1 MSKTVVLKNKVL
13 VAAPSALEAFHPVV
27 NPVRT
32 SFWSSFMGSGA
43 TFFPLFSGGL
53 TFPVG
58 GITAAFLGLD
68 GPAQIIIGSS
78 TAIAVSLA
86 AAVGVRRARF
96 DDKLHAANSL
106 NFEALKTW
114 LAARYSLQ
122 LSSEQEK
129 VVWDSIDSISAQHAV
144 HLVLESKDGTDLVLK
159 VDITDE
165 NLGLVLGLEFAHS
178 SADKNLGRV
187 LGLDLAHS
195 STTEIAHIDVA
206 SEPDVF
212 VGEAVIL
219 SEALVKKM
227 AIVSLNELAAE
238 EQHIISRV
246 QQDYAGLVR
255 NMKQLQRLGG
265 SLDVDEV
272 VVTLS
277 NLNSEVQTVIDV
289 ALDSVRKELR
299 IQSEWVSSRGLKPGS
314 SLMIEPVKPVIGISQ
329 QASLPLT
336 DSLSNK

>member
-159 VDITDE
+159 VDTTDE
-165 NLGLVLGLEFAHS
+165 NLGLILGLE
-178 SADKNLGRV
+178 
-187 LGLDLAHS
+187 LAHS
-195 STTEIAHIDVA
+195 STAEIANINVA
-206 SEPDVF
+206 PEPDVF

-219 SEALVKKM
+219 SEALAKKM

-255 NMKQLQRLGG
+255 NMQQLQRLGG

-299 IQSEWVSSRGLKPGS
+299 IQSEWVSARGLKPGS

>member
-1 MSKTVVLKNKVL
+1 MSKTVVLKSKVL
-13 VAAPSALEAFHPVV
+13 VPAPSALEAFHPVV
-27 NPVRT
+27 NPVKT
-32 SFWSSFMGSGA
+32 SLWSSLKVSDAIGFS
-43 TFFPLFSGGL
+43 LFSGGL
-53 TFPVG
+53 SFPVG
-58 GITAAFLGLD
+58 GITAAVLGLD
-68 GPAQIIIGSS
+68 GPAQVIIGGS
-78 TAIAVSLA
+78 TMIVTGVA
-86 AAVGVRRARF
+86 AAIGVRRARF
-96 DDKLHAANSL
+96 GDKLHAANLL

-129 VVWDSIDSISAQHAV
+129 VVWDSIDSISAQNAV
-144 HLVLESKDGTDLVLK
+144 HLVLESKEGTDLVLK
-159 VDITDE
+159 VDTTDE
-165 NLGLVLGLEFAHS
+165 KLGLILGLEFAHS
-178 SADKNLGRV
+178 STA
-187 LGLDLAHS
+187 
-195 STTEIAHIDVA
+195 EIANIDIA

-289 ALDSVRKELR
+289 ALDSVRKELKV
-299 IQSEWVSSRGLKPGS
+299 QSEWVSSRGLKPESG
-314 SLMIEPVKPVIGISQ
+314 LMIEPVKPVVGVSQ
-329 QASLPLT
+329 QARLPLT
-336 DSLSNK
+336 DLVSNK

>member
-159 VDITDE
+159 VDTTDE
-165 NLGLVLGLEFAHS
+165 NLGLILGLE
-178 SADKNLGRV
+178 
-187 LGLDLAHS
+187 LAHS
-195 STTEIAHIDVA
+195 STAEIANINVA
-206 SEPDVF
+206 PEPDVF

-219 SEALVKKM
+219 SEALAKKM

-265 SLDVDEV
+265 SLDLDEV
-272 VVTLS
+272 LITLS

-289 ALDSVRKELR
+289 ALDSVRKELKV
-299 IQSEWVSSRGLKPGS
+299 QSEWVSSRGLKPGS
-314 SLMIEPVKPVIGISQ
+314 SLMIEPVKPVIGVSQ
-329 QASLPLT
+329 QVSLPLT